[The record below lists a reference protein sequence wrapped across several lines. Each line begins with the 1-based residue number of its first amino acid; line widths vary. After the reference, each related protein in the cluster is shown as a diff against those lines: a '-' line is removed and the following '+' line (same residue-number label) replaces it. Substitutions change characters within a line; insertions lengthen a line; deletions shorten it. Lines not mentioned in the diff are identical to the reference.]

1 MRLINYNLSWEQKRY
16 SLFARQWDI
25 TITFFHFFCLL
36 LLDFI
41 TKNNSNLQKK
51 KRAKWLVKKLIKLG
65 PTFIKIGQ
73 ALSTRPDLIPL
84 EYVEEFSK
92 LQDRVPP
99 FLSEDAIAIIE
110 LELGNNIENLFS
122 EFERVPIA
130 SASLGQV
137 HRATLKT
144 GEKVV
149 VKVQRRGLEQL
160 FKLDFKVLK
169 LLINIA
175 NSLIPNLRKYELNLI
190 YREFFEIL
198 LAEIDYIKEGEN
210 ADRFR
215 FNFQNNPQIIVPTVY
230 WQYTT
235 KKVLT
240 LEYLPGI
247 KINDKEA
254 LLEKKIPI
262 KPLIELGICTYLK
275 QLLEDGFFQSDPH
288 PGNMAVNDKGAIIF
302 YDFGAMAEVKG
313 LTREQML
320 QTFLA
325 VLQKDADQVLNT
337 LIYMG
342 LIQPVGDMTVVKRLI
357 SFSLTRF
364 LDKPVDVNAFREISA
379 EIYVMFEQQPFRLPP
394 QLTFIIK
401 ALTTL
406 DGIARTLDSNYSLL
420 SASQPFVRNL
430 TRSGNPSNI
439 LLLIA
444 REGKNI
450 IQKQLSK
457 PSRLETA
464 FFQFQQR
471 LEQGELQVRSRS
483 LEGER
488 ISKSIYL
495 GIKTLIYACLSGFS
509 LLNGI
514 LLTFTIY
521 KSWAVILFAITGL
534 FSFLL
539 VRSLL
544 RLIVAEK
551 LLK

>member
-1 MRLINYNLSWEQKRY
+1 MRLINYNLSWDRKRY

-25 TITFFHFFCLL
+25 TITFFHFFTLL

-41 TKNNSNLQKK
+41 SKNKSSLQQK
-51 KRAKWLVKKLIKLG
+51 KRARWLVKKLIKLG

-84 EYVEEFSK
+84 EYVEEFSQ

-99 FLSEDAIAIIE
+99 FLSEDAMAIIE
-110 LELGNNIENLFS
+110 LELGDKIDNLFTK
-122 EFERVPIA
+122 FERVPIA
-130 SASLGQV
+130 AASLGQV
-137 HRATLKT
+137 HRAELKT

-149 VKVQRRGLEQL
+149 IKVQRRGLDQL
-160 FKLDFKVLK
+160 FNLDFKVLK

-175 NSLIPNLRKYELNLI
+175 NSLIPNVRKYQLNLI

-198 LAEIDYIKEGEN
+198 FAEIDYIKEGEN

-215 FNFQNNPQIIVPTVY
+215 FNFQNDPKIIVPIVY
-230 WQYTT
+230 WEYTT

-240 LEYLPGI
+240 LEYLPGV
-247 KINDKEA
+247 KINDREA
-254 LLEKKIPI
+254 LLEKEIPI

-288 PGNMAVNDKGAIIF
+288 PGNMAVNNEGAIIF

-313 LTREQML
+313 LAKEQMV
-320 QTFLA
+320 QTFFA
-325 VLQKDADQVLNT
+325 VMQKDTEQVLKT

-342 LIQPVGDMTVVKRLI
+342 LIEPVGDMTAVKRLI

-364 LDKPVDVNAFREISA
+364 LDKPVDVNAFKEIST

-420 SASQPFVRNL
+420 AASQPFVRNL
-430 TRSGNPSNI
+430 TRSSNPTNI

-444 REGKNI
+444 KEGKNI
-450 IQKQLSK
+450 IQKQLFK

-464 FFQFQQR
+464 FSQFQQR
-471 LEQGELQVRSRS
+471 LEQGELQLRSRS

-488 ISKSIYL
+488 ITKSIYL
-495 GIKTLIYACLSGFS
+495 ALKTLIYACLTGFS
-509 LLNGI
+509 LLNAI
-514 LLTFTIY
+514 LLTSTIY
-521 KSWAVILFAITGL
+521 NSWAVILFGFTGL
-534 FSFLL
+534 FAFFL